1 MQFRNQKFEKIKQ
14 QIEIYKEKKLLWEQ
28 DLQERKNQEQ
38 NFRSRNHHHL
48 TEDATV

>member
-28 DLQERKNQEQ
+28 DLQERKNSGAKLSIQK
-38 NFRSRNHHHL
+38 SSSSH
-48 TEDATV
+48 